1 MQEYAPNAT
10 LEQVDKPFIL
20 GFIDYLRGE
29 YRMRNG
35 EPLSQKSIFNLVGM
49 FSSSLNYAVSV
60 GKIDVNPYNL
70 FESEERVKPGKE
82 HKREYLTIEELK
94 RMIATPCKSAAVKQV
109 FLFTCFTGLRLSDVR
124 SLRWCDLSQQDGS
137 YTLGVKMYKTE
148 KMVYIPLSKLAMKWM
163 PERGDKSGDDF
174 VFDSVPQ
181 SHNDYIAAWAK
192 EAGITK
198 HITHHCGRH
207 TFATMLLSLG
217 VDIYTVSKLLGH
229 ASLRHTQRY
238 AKIVDQQKHLNKKRN
253 NDMARTV
260 KLKEPVRIRFKELA
274 DGSKSIYLDIY
285 KDGVRRYEFL
295 TLYIHPGKSEA
306 IRRRNAATLAAAET
320 IKSQRVIALTNN
332 QAGIPNTGLRS
343 KMLLSDWMQ
352 EFYESQIRKGVKGQK
367 LLLSATKVLKQY
379 APKARMRDVNKEFC
393 LGYIDFLRNTYKTR
407 FGKPLTP
414 YGAISYFGFL
424 RTALNAA
431 VRAQVIVENPI
442 NRITQ
447 NDKIKMPES
456 QRIYLTIDEVKMMIA
471 TPCTKDIVRRAFLFA
486 CYCGMRLSDVSG
498 LRWKDLSKDGDQW
511 RASIVM
517 RKTSAPLYLPLS
529 NQALKWMPERG
540 DASDEDKVFAT
551 LPHEASVL
559 PVIKRWA
566 KDAGIAKNV
575 NFHTSRHT
583 FATILLTLG
592 ADIYTVSKL
601 LDHTNVKTTQI
612 YAKIVNKK
620 KEDAVSL
627 VDNIFD

>member
-1 MQEYAPNAT
+1 M
-10 LEQVDKPFIL
+10 
-20 GFIDYLRGE
+20 
-29 YRMRNG
+29 
-35 EPLSQKSIFNLVGM
+35 S
-49 FSSSLNYAVSV
+49 
-60 GKIDVNPYNL
+60 
-70 FESEERVKPGKE
+70 
-82 HKREYLTIEELK
+82 
-94 RMIATPCKSAAVKQV
+94 
-109 FLFTCFTGLRLSDVR
+109 
-124 SLRWCDLSQQDGS
+124 
-137 YTLGVKMYKTE
+137 
-148 KMVYIPLSKLAMKWM
+148 
-163 PERGDKSGDDF
+163 
-174 VFDSVPQ
+174 
-181 SHNDYIAAWAK
+181 
-192 EAGITK
+192 
-198 HITHHCGRH
+198 
-207 TFATMLLSLG
+207 
-217 VDIYTVSKLLGH
+217 
-229 ASLRHTQRY
+229 
-238 AKIVDQQKHLNKKRN
+238 
-253 NDMARTV
+253 RTV
-260 KLKEPVRIRFKELA
+260 KLKEPVKIRFKELA

-295 TLYIHPGKSEA
+295 KLYIHPGKSEA
-306 IRRRNAATLAAAET
+306 IRRRNAATLAAAEA
-320 IKSQRVIALTNN
+320 IKSQRVIELTNN

-343 KMLLSDWMQ
+343 KMLLADWMQ

-456 QRIYLTIDEVKMMIA
+456 QRVYLTIDEVKMMIA
-471 TPCTKDIVRRAFLFA
+471 TPCQKDIVRRAFLFA
-486 CYCGMRLSDVSG
+486 CYCGMRLSDVSS

-540 DASDEDKVFAT
+540 DAGDDDLVFAT
-551 LPHEASVL
+551 LPREASVL
-559 PVIKRWA
+559 PVIKKWA

-583 FATILLTLG
+583 FATMLLTLG

-601 LDHTNVKTTQI
+601 LGHTNVKTTQI

-620 KEDAVSL
+620 KDDAVSL

>member
-1 MQEYAPNAT
+1 M
-10 LEQVDKPFIL
+10 
-20 GFIDYLRGE
+20 
-29 YRMRNG
+29 
-35 EPLSQKSIFNLVGM
+35 S
-49 FSSSLNYAVSV
+49 
-60 GKIDVNPYNL
+60 
-70 FESEERVKPGKE
+70 
-82 HKREYLTIEELK
+82 
-94 RMIATPCKSAAVKQV
+94 
-109 FLFTCFTGLRLSDVR
+109 
-124 SLRWCDLSQQDGS
+124 
-137 YTLGVKMYKTE
+137 
-148 KMVYIPLSKLAMKWM
+148 
-163 PERGDKSGDDF
+163 
-174 VFDSVPQ
+174 
-181 SHNDYIAAWAK
+181 
-192 EAGITK
+192 
-198 HITHHCGRH
+198 
-207 TFATMLLSLG
+207 
-217 VDIYTVSKLLGH
+217 
-229 ASLRHTQRY
+229 
-238 AKIVDQQKHLNKKRN
+238 
-253 NDMARTV
+253 RTV
-260 KLKEPVRIRFKELA
+260 KLKEPVKIRFKELA

-295 TLYIHPGKSEA
+295 KLYIHPGKSEA
-306 IRRRNAATLAAAET
+306 IRRRNAATLAAAEA
-320 IKSQRVIALTNN
+320 IKSQRVIELTNN

-343 KMLLSDWMQ
+343 KMLLADWMQ

-456 QRIYLTIDEVKMMIA
+456 QRVYLTIDEVKMMIA
-471 TPCTKDIVRRAFLFA
+471 TPCQKDIVRRAFLFA
-486 CYCGMRLSDVSG
+486 CYCGMRLSDVSS

-540 DASDEDKVFAT
+540 DAGDDDLVFAT
-551 LPHEASVL
+551 LPREASVL
-559 PVIKRWA
+559 PVIKKWA

-583 FATILLTLG
+583 FATMLLTLG

-601 LDHTNVKTTQI
+601 LGHTNVKTTQI

-620 KEDAVSL
+620 KDDAVNL
-627 VDNIFD
+627 VNGLFD

>member
-1 MQEYAPNAT
+1 MT
-10 LEQVDKPFIL
+10 
-20 GFIDYLRGE
+20 
-29 YRMRNG
+29 
-35 EPLSQKSIFNLVGM
+35 
-49 FSSSLNYAVSV
+49 
-60 GKIDVNPYNL
+60 
-70 FESEERVKPGKE
+70 
-82 HKREYLTIEELK
+82 
-94 RMIATPCKSAAVKQV
+94 
-109 FLFTCFTGLRLSDVR
+109 
-124 SLRWCDLSQQDGS
+124 
-137 YTLGVKMYKTE
+137 
-148 KMVYIPLSKLAMKWM
+148 
-163 PERGDKSGDDF
+163 
-174 VFDSVPQ
+174 
-181 SHNDYIAAWAK
+181 
-192 EAGITK
+192 
-198 HITHHCGRH
+198 
-207 TFATMLLSLG
+207 
-217 VDIYTVSKLLGH
+217 
-229 ASLRHTQRY
+229 
-238 AKIVDQQKHLNKKRN
+238 
-253 NDMARTV
+253 RTV
-260 KLKEPVRIRFKELA
+260 KLKEPVKIRFKELA
-274 DGSKSIYLDIY
+274 DSSKSIYLDIY

-295 TLYIHPGKSEA
+295 KLYIHPGKSEA
-306 IRRRNAATLAAAET
+306 IRRRNAATLAAAEA
-320 IKSQRVIALTNN
+320 IKSQRVIELTNN

-352 EFYESQIRKGVKGQK
+352 EFYESQIRKGIKGQK
-367 LLLSATKVLKQY
+367 LLLSAAKVLKQY

-456 QRIYLTIDEVKMMIA
+456 QRVYLTIDEVKMMIA
-471 TPCTKDIVRRAFLFA
+471 TPCQKDIVRRAFLFA

-498 LRWKDLSKDGDQW
+498 LRWKNLSKDGDQW

-540 DASDEDKVFAT
+540 DTGDEDKVFAT
-551 LPHEASVL
+551 LPREASVL
-559 PVIKRWA
+559 PIIKRWA

-583 FATILLTLG
+583 FATMLLTLG

-601 LDHTNVKTTQI
+601 LGHTNVKTTQI

-620 KEDAVSL
+620 KDDAVSL

>member
-1 MQEYAPNAT
+1 
-10 LEQVDKPFIL
+10 
-20 GFIDYLRGE
+20 
-29 YRMRNG
+29 
-35 EPLSQKSIFNLVGM
+35 
-49 FSSSLNYAVSV
+49 
-60 GKIDVNPYNL
+60 
-70 FESEERVKPGKE
+70 
-82 HKREYLTIEELK
+82 
-94 RMIATPCKSAAVKQV
+94 
-109 FLFTCFTGLRLSDVR
+109 
-124 SLRWCDLSQQDGS
+124 
-137 YTLGVKMYKTE
+137 
-148 KMVYIPLSKLAMKWM
+148 
-163 PERGDKSGDDF
+163 
-174 VFDSVPQ
+174 
-181 SHNDYIAAWAK
+181 
-192 EAGITK
+192 
-198 HITHHCGRH
+198 
-207 TFATMLLSLG
+207 
-217 VDIYTVSKLLGH
+217 
-229 ASLRHTQRY
+229 
-238 AKIVDQQKHLNKKRN
+238 
-253 NDMARTV
+253 MARTV

-295 TLYIHPGKSEA
+295 KLYIHPGKSEA

>member
-1 MQEYAPNAT
+1 
-10 LEQVDKPFIL
+10 
-20 GFIDYLRGE
+20 
-29 YRMRNG
+29 
-35 EPLSQKSIFNLVGM
+35 
-49 FSSSLNYAVSV
+49 
-60 GKIDVNPYNL
+60 
-70 FESEERVKPGKE
+70 
-82 HKREYLTIEELK
+82 
-94 RMIATPCKSAAVKQV
+94 
-109 FLFTCFTGLRLSDVR
+109 
-124 SLRWCDLSQQDGS
+124 
-137 YTLGVKMYKTE
+137 
-148 KMVYIPLSKLAMKWM
+148 
-163 PERGDKSGDDF
+163 
-174 VFDSVPQ
+174 
-181 SHNDYIAAWAK
+181 
-192 EAGITK
+192 
-198 HITHHCGRH
+198 
-207 TFATMLLSLG
+207 
-217 VDIYTVSKLLGH
+217 
-229 ASLRHTQRY
+229 
-238 AKIVDQQKHLNKKRN
+238 
-253 NDMARTV
+253 MARTV
-260 KLKEPVRIRFKELA
+260 KLKEPVKIRFKELA

-295 TLYIHPGKSEA
+295 KLYIHPGKSEA
-306 IRRRNAATLAAAET
+306 IRRRNAATLAAAEA
-320 IKSQRVIALTNN
+320 IKSQRVIELTNN

-343 KMLLSDWMQ
+343 KMLLADWMQ

-379 APKARMRDVNKEFC
+379 APKAQMRDVNKEFC

-456 QRIYLTIDEVKMMIA
+456 QRVYLTIDEVKMMIA
-471 TPCTKDIVRRAFLFA
+471 TPCQKDIVRRAFLFA

-498 LRWKDLSKDGDQW
+498 LRWKDLSKDGDLW

-540 DASDEDKVFAT
+540 DAADDDLVFAT
-551 LPHEASVL
+551 LPREAGVL
-559 PVIKRWA
+559 PVIKKWA

-583 FATILLTLG
+583 FATMLLTLS

-601 LDHTNVKTTQI
+601 LGHTNIKTTQI

-620 KEDAVSL
+620 KDDAVSL
-627 VDNIFD
+627 VDHIFD